1 MKTVREVNRI
11 FYSNYSGGNKNV
23 TPISEILLKVVWIP
37 LTFFILMGITL
48 PFISFLYE
56 EIILLVLLGII
67 LIILFFV
74 VVETFK
80 NKPN

>member
-1 MKTVREVNRI
+1 MKTVREVNQI
-11 FYSNYSGGNKNV
+11 FYSNYSGGYKNA
-23 TPISEILLKVVWIP
+23 TPISETLLKIVWIP
-37 LTFFILMGITL
+37 LTLFILMGVTL
-48 PFISFLYE
+48 PFVSFLFE